1 MDSID
6 TEYEK
11 LVQEAKKLES
21 ETEPPTPGYTT
32 DVDNFAS
39 QQGIM
44 VTTDLRKLIESGM
57 VEFLTK
63 NFATHGDIETI
74 SNERPL
80 TMEDFSFLANEGYA
94 PSHEIHVNGSDV
106 TITYKMYKKMDID
119 EKFKIHVSRQLLMI
133 PSVNDGSVDSIE
145 G

>member
-1 MDSID
+1 METID
-6 TEYEK
+6 TEYDK
-11 LVQEAKKLES
+11 LVEEAKKLES
-21 ETEPPTPGYTT
+21 ETEPTTPGYTT

-44 VTTDLRKLIESGM
+44 LTTDLRKLIESGM

-63 NFATHGDIETI
+63 NFATHGGIETL
-74 SNERPL
+74 SKERAL

-94 PSHEIHVNGSDV
+94 PSHDIYVNGSDITV
-106 TITYKMYKKMDID
+106 TYKMYKKMDID

-133 PSVNDGSVDSIE
+133 PSTQEEPKVD
-145 G
+145 